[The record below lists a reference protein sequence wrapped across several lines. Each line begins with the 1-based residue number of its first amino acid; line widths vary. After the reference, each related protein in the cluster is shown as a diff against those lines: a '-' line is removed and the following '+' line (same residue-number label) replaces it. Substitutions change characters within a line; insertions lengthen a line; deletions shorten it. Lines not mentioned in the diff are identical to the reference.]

1 VTLSATGAAGY
12 TAREMAEQHVS
23 RHVVARGELRRM
35 RELAGR
41 FAAAGIASELVRP
54 DPRERHG

>member
-1 VTLSATGAAGY
+1 
-12 TAREMAEQHVS
+12 MAEQHVS
-23 RHVVARGELRRM
+23 PPVVARGDLRRM

-41 FAAAGIASELVRP
+41 LAAVGIASELVRP